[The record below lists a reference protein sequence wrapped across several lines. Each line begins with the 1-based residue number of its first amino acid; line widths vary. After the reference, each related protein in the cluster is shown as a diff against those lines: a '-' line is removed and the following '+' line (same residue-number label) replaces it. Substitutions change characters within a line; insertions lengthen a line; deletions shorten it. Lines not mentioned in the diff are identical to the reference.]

1 MAQVLTWWAVKTD
14 KDRDGGASLKGGV
27 SWARGPLCLLSASAF
42 LLLLFVFSA
51 TDRVGYNHHSAASR
65 PLSLVA
71 LPHSV
76 AAVVALSTECWSSSC
91 RGTPL
96 PAPSTGSFLG
106 VGRPRWGLL
115 TRSRSPGGCGCWL
128 YRRVKTTHVLLPG
141 WATQHQGGGALLASG
156 PPRGER
162 EPAPPASRSG
172 FPREGSAVDAA
183 KI

>member
-1 MAQVLTWWAVKTD
+1 M
-14 KDRDGGASLKGGV
+14 KGGV
-27 SWARGPLCLLSASAF
+27 SWACGPLCPLSASAF

-51 TDRVGYNHHSAASR
+51 TDRVGYNHQSAASR

-76 AAVVALSTECWSSSC
+76 AAVVALSMECWSSSR
-91 RGTPL
+91 RGTPPT

-106 VGRPRWGLL
+106 VRRPRWGLL
-115 TRSRSPGGCGCWL
+115 TRSRSPGGCGCRL
-128 YRRVKTTHVLLPG
+128 YWRVKTARLLLPG

-156 PPRGER
+156 PPCRER
-162 EPAPPASRSG
+162 EPAPPVSRSG

-183 KI
+183 EI